1 MIRSETSKEGTVW
14 EGCGGKTF
22 RQCSVTAE
30 TFRETHQS
38 LKVTATRYT
47 PEM

>member
-22 RQCSVTAE
+22 R
-30 TFRETHQS
+30 
-38 LKVTATRYT
+38 
-47 PEM
+47 